1 MRYLPI
7 NKSFF
12 IKNREAFSSKLK
24 KGGIAIFLSH
34 DIYPTNAD
42 GTFPFRQ
49 NNDLFYLTGID
60 QEDSVL
66 VLFPEASEEKH
77 KVLLFIKE
85 TNEHIAIWEGAKLTK
100 SEARGLSGI
109 ETVYWEKDFEKIV
122 HTLIL
127 ESQCIYLN
135 ANEHGRAEKT
145 VQTREDRYTLSI
157 KQNYPLHQLER
168 TSPILHELRTIKTAE
183 EIEQVSRAC
192 KITGDAFQRVLKF
205 TKPGVYEFEIEA
217 EITHE
222 FLRQRSSGPAYASI
236 IASGKDAC
244 VLHYVSNDKKCED
257 GALILMDFGSAYGNY
272 ASDITRTIPVNGK
285 FTPRQKE
292 VYQSVLTILKRS
304 TELLKPGNTF
314 EAYQKS
320 VVQFVEEELIKL
332 KLLDQDEVKK
342 QHPDQPLYRKYF
354 MHGISHFLGLDVH
367 DVGNRKGEMKAGMLL
382 TCEPGIYIKE
392 EGIGIRLENDILI
405 TPEGPQNLTEFI
417 PIEPEEIEALMNQS

>member
-12 IKNREAFSSKLK
+12 IKNREAFCSKLK
-24 KGGIAIFLSH
+24 KGSLAIFLSH

-60 QEDSVL
+60 QEDTLL

-77 KVLLFIKE
+77 KAILFIKE

-100 SEARGLSGI
+100 SEARERSGI
-109 ETVYWEKDFEKIV
+109 ETVYWEKDFEKII
-122 HTLIL
+122 HTLFL
-127 ESQCIYLN
+127 EATAIYLN

-145 VQTREDRYTLSI
+145 VQTKEDRYTAWV

-168 TSPILHELRTIKTAE
+168 SSPILHELRTIKTDE

-222 FLRQRSSGPAYASI
+222 FIRQRSSGPAYASI

-257 GALILMDFGSAYGNY
+257 GELILMDFGSAYGNY
-272 ASDITRTIPVNGK
+272 ASDLTRTIPVNGK

-292 VYQSVLTILKRS
+292 VYQSVLSILKQS

-314 EAYQKS
+314 ESYQKS
-320 VVQFVEEELIKL
+320 VVQIVEEELIKL
-332 KLLDQDEVKK
+332 KLLDKDEVKK
-342 QHPDQPLYRKYF
+342 QNPDQPLYRKYF

-367 DVGNRKGEMKAGMLL
+367 DVGNRKGVMKAGMLL

-405 TPEGPQNLTEFI
+405 TPKGPKNLMDFI
-417 PIEPEEIEALMNQS
+417 PIEIAEIEALMRQS

>member
-12 IKNREAFSSKLK
+12 IKNREAFNSRLK
-24 KGGIAIFLSH
+24 KGGIAVFLSH

-49 NNDLFYLTGID
+49 NNDLFYLSGID
-60 QEDSVL
+60 QEDSAL
-66 VLFPEASEEKH
+66 VLFPDASEEKH
-77 KVLLFIKE
+77 KTILFIKE
-85 TNEHIAIWEGAKLTK
+85 TNEHIAIWEGAKLNK
-100 SEARGLSGI
+100 SEARELSGI
-109 ETVYWEKDFEKIV
+109 ETIYWEKDFEKIL
-122 HTLIL
+122 HTLFL
-127 ESQCIYLN
+127 EAQTIYLN
-135 ANEHGRAEKT
+135 ANEHGRAEKS
-145 VQTREDRYTLSI
+145 VQTKEDRFTAFV
-157 KQNYPLHQLER
+157 KQHYPLHPIER
-168 TSPILHELRTIKTAE
+168 SSPVLHELRTIKTPE

-222 FLRQRSSGPAYASI
+222 FIRQRSSGPAYASI

-244 VLHYVSNDKKCED
+244 VLHYVSNNKKCGD
-257 GALILMDFGSAYGNY
+257 GELVLMDFGSAYGNY
-272 ASDITRTIPVNGK
+272 ASDLTRTIPVNGK
-285 FTPRQKE
+285 FTPRQRD
-292 VYQSVLTILKRS
+292 VYASVLYILKES
-304 TELLKPGNTF
+304 TKLLKPGNTF
-314 EAYQKS
+314 EAYQKA
-320 VVQFVEEELIKL
+320 VVQLVEEELIKL
-332 KLLDQDEVKK
+332 KLLDKEEVKK
-342 QHPDQPLYRKYF
+342 QDPQQPLYRKYF

-405 TPEGPQNLTEFI
+405 TPDGPKNLMEFI
-417 PIEPEEIEALMNQS
+417 PIEIEEIEALMSL